1 MIASLIYFTMCSGNR
16 KMLLF
21 GLLALAGFLC
31 VFAGIALFVKRNIF
45 TAKLKKRDAVVNVP
59 SKQDSKQ
66 LSTVKDGNGIYHR
79 VVDEFPIDIEG
90 GSILLPV
97 NVNGENYKFV
107 LDTGCSHVILD
118 ISLKHDLGKQ
128 VTEGEGSSIFGPE
141 RSQLDLFEGP
151 KVLRMGSINI
161 IGDVGC
167 KDLKQFDFKSDYKGI
182 VGMSV
187 LKYFTIQL
195 DFDEGKITFLEIA
208 EGQKLPLGH
217 QISLFYKYGNI
228 IPHVRA
234 RIFDDI
240 NVEFM
245 IDTGLPA
252 SGFLQDRIF
261 EEVLLEEGA
270 VLLDAY
276 VEVPSGRNP
285 LRAIAADLSIEGL
298 RYKNIGLF
306 EQQHSSLGMDFLERH
321 SVVVFDFPHN
331 RLYLQ
336 LKKHN

>member
-1 MIASLIYFTMCSGNR
+1 MCSASG
-16 KMLLF
+16 KLLLF
-21 GLLALAGFLC
+21 RFLALAGLLFL
-31 VFAGIALFVKRNIF
+31 FAGIAVFVKRNMF
-45 TAKLKKRDAVVNVP
+45 MPEVKKKDTVVKVP
-59 SKQDSKQ
+59 HRQESEQ
-66 LSTVKDGNGIYHR
+66 LSTLKDGNGIYHR
-79 VVDEFPIDIEG
+79 VVDEFPIDMEG
-90 GSILLPV
+90 GHILLPV
-97 NVNGENYKFV
+97 NVNGEDHKFV

-118 ISLKHDLGKQ
+118 ISLKHNLGRH
-128 VTEGEGSSIFGPE
+128 VTEGEGNSIISPQ

-151 KVLRMGSINI
+151 KVLRIGSINLM
-161 IGDVGC
+161 GDVGC

-187 LKYFTIQL
+187 LKYFTVQL
-195 DFDEGKITFLEIA
+195 DFDKGKITFLEIE
-208 EGQKLPLGH
+208 EGQKLPLPH
-217 QISLFYKYGNI
+217 QIGLFYKYGSI

-252 SGFLQDRIF
+252 SGFLEDRIF
-261 EEVLLEEGA
+261 EEVLLKEGA

-276 VEVPSGRNP
+276 LEVPSGGTP
-285 LRAIAADLSIEGL
+285 VRAIATDLSIEGL

-306 EQQHSSLGMDFLERH
+306 EQKFSSLGMDFLERH
-321 SVVVFDFPHN
+321 SVVVLDFPHN

-336 LKKHN
+336 FKNHNQSAQKH